1 MDFII
6 FIMDLNGFFNG
17 LGGRTRRTK
26 QTRKGQER
34 SGSGCLGWT
43 GKELLPNT
51 VSYVRKC
58 CREARDRR
66 FQPPADLMPWWIEE
80 FPEQWFITFIY
91 IYMCVCH
98 CVTVWL
104 CDCELSR
111 IFSLSLFEL
120 CWTLYL
126 TILYWPFDFWQDF
139 KPQMIY
145 FRMSPARPP
154 LVFNASSSSPVCM
167 GLYNSAL
174 WHEYLDRKFPCECW
188 V

>member
-1 MDFII
+1 MV
-6 FIMDLNGFFNG
+6 FFNG

-66 FQPPADLMPWWIEE
+66 FQSPADLMPWWIEE
-80 FPEQWFITFIY
+80 FPELWFITFIY
-91 IYMCVCH
+91 IYMCVC
-98 CVTVWL
+98 VIVWL
-104 CDCELSR
+104 CDCVTVSFLVFSHCHCLSCVEPC
-111 IFSLSLFEL
+111 IS
-120 CWTLYL
+120 
-126 TILYWPFDFWQDF
+126 QDF

>member
-1 MDFII
+1 MV
-6 FIMDLNGFFNG
+6 FFNG

-66 FQPPADLMPWWIEE
+66 FQSPADLMPWWIEE
-80 FPEQWFITFIY
+80 FPELWFITFIY
-91 IYMCVCH
+91 IYMCVC
-98 CVTVWL
+98 VIVWL

-126 TILYWPFDFWQDF
+126 TGFQTSDDLFQDEPSQTSF
-139 KPQMIY
+139 SFQCVLIVPRLHGI
-145 FRMSPARPP
+145 
-154 LVFNASSSSPVCM
+154 V
-167 GLYNSAL
+167 
-174 WHEYLDRKFPCECW
+174 
-188 V
+188 

>member
-34 SGSGCLGWT
+34 SGCLGWT

-91 IYMCVCH
+91 IYICVC
-98 CVTVWL
+98 VWL
-104 CDCELSR
+104 CDCVTVS
-111 IFSLSLFEL
+111 F
-120 CWTLYL
+120 
-126 TILYWPFDFWQDF
+126 
-139 KPQMIY
+139 
-145 FRMSPARPP
+145 
-154 LVFNASSSSPVCM
+154 LVFSHCHCLSCVEPCISLYYI
-167 GLYNSAL
+167 GLL
-174 WHEYLDRKFPCECW
+174 IFDRISNLRWSISGWAQPDLL
-188 V
+188 

>member
-91 IYMCVCH
+91 IYIYICV

-104 CDCELSR
+104 WA
-111 IFSLSLFEL
+111 FSYFLIVIVWAVLNPVSHYIILAFWFLTGFQTSDDLF
-120 CWTLYL
+120 
-126 TILYWPFDFWQDF
+126 QDEPSQTSF
-139 KPQMIY
+139 SFQCVLIVPRLHGI
-145 FRMSPARPP
+145 
-154 LVFNASSSSPVCM
+154 V
-167 GLYNSAL
+167 
-174 WHEYLDRKFPCECW
+174 
-188 V
+188 